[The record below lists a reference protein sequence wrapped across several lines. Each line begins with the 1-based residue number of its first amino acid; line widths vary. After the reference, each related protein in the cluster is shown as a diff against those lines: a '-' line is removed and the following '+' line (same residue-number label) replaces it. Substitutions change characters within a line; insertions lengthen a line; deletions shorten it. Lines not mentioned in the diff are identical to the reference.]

1 MESEIW
7 PLEPA
12 SAAAL
17 VVRAVEDIDHSGED
31 EREALLFELV
41 RTSWGTIWARNQ

>member
-1 MESEIW
+1 VESDIW

-17 VVRAVEDIDHSGED
+17 VVRAIEDIDHSGKG
-31 EREALLFELV
+31 EREALLIELV
-41 RTSWGTIWARNQ
+41 RISWGTIWAQLQ